1 MDEEL
6 YGSISA
12 LPQNRF
18 LGGMANFM
26 KFLEQ
31 EKPEFLPSQLDV
43 MGLMRQLALPS
54 SQTVENLSYGNS
66 PFTMPPQGTG
76 AMIPQVKTGRK
87 AEVADLIGF
96 ISGGV
101 PGAKAAADSGVKIS
115 QDALNAY
122 LKMIRETPPIGAVN
136 PEAFIPSG
144 ERVTR
149 FSEVD
154 YDPRFDPR
162 VKEQP
167 RIKETTT
174 KVEQTANLDAPVV
187 SLTEFEGYPFITSM
201 SDRTAAGGLLTSIND
216 VALKRPV
223 ELPGG
228 QDYMF
233 ANPEV
238 WASAKGP
245 VNQIMN
251 NAQMLREI
259 TGLNP
264 LFIPWRMAPSG
275 GDFAKFT
282 GETMLAYAESALPK
296 TTKKAIDKSIKNIF
310 PDWKGLDSPEA
321 IDQYRSLPDSKRKKI
336 KKTLDVNF
344 REEGGLG
351 IGQARLAVTDPKQYR
366 GSDAQIMNIGRIFA
380 DQPIIQ
386 QTRHASYPKGVPGEG
401 IGRVDRDINIFQLL
415 PKVVQERGI
424 PSAVDPRQTDI
435 RALQMKPYAGILDE
449 ETLRL
454 LGY

>member
-1 MDEEL
+1 MIMNGPL
-6 YGSISA
+6 
-12 LPQNRF
+12 
-18 LGGMANFM
+18 GMAQMGITTLKNAPYRIT
-26 KFLEQ
+26 KFGDIE
-31 EKPEFLPSQLDV
+31 
-43 MGLMRQLALPS
+43 
-54 SQTVENLSYGNS
+54 
-66 PFTMPPQGTG
+66 
-76 AMIPQVKTGRK
+76 
-87 AEVADLIGF
+87 
-96 ISGGV
+96 
-101 PGAKAAADSGVKIS
+101 
-115 QDALNAY
+115 
-122 LKMIRETPPIGAVN
+122 
-136 PEAFIPSG
+136 
-144 ERVTR
+144 
-149 FSEVD
+149 

-174 KVEQTANLDAPVV
+174 KVEQTANIDAPVIP
-187 SLTEFEGYPFITSM
+187 LTQFEGYPFITSM
-201 SDRTAAGGLLTSIND
+201 SDRTAAGGLLTEIND

-238 WASAKGP
+238 WASASGP
-245 VNQIMN
+245 VKQIMN

-296 TTKKAIDKSIKNIF
+296 TTKKAMDKSIKNIF
-310 PDWKGLDSPEA
+310 PDWKGVDSPEA
-321 IDQYRSLPDSKRKKI
+321 ISQYRSLPDSKRKKI
-336 KKTLDVNF
+336 KQTLDVSF

-351 IGQARLAVTDPKQYR
+351 IGQARLAVTDPKQFT

-386 QTRHASYPKGVPGEG
+386 QTSHASYPKGIPGEG
-401 IGRVDRDINIFQLL
+401 IGRVDKDINIFQLL

-424 PSAVDPRQTDI
+424 PSAANPRQTDI